1 MVKLQG
7 FTDFIINPPGTL
19 ELERDCDMR
28 VLIATKVLAVFDAL
42 KDVKDVELEEALF
55 SGQIYEGVAGVQL
68 AIIDFEDVVSHP
80 YNLDMLKEVLAEKG
94 VLFVSSQEFLSQPDR
109 WLAEARAAKGEPTAL
124 PQQKAVAF
132 VSYSGGTGKTVL
144 ALDTA
149 VHFARCT
156 KMPVLLGEFTYGNS
170 ALVAVTGLN
179 MPYLFDLATQLDVE
193 AAEYKGVTLV
203 PMDYEHCQDLPVR
216 QLAQY
221 FAEQMEKHIL
231 IVVDSRWPHGLI
243 GAVQDEIDEWLVV
256 ATPRIDAVENARR
269 LRQELGPKAW
279 IIVNQKSTADSL
291 ALTGFERALDL
302 PRVRQ
307 PDRLEGQLGRE
318 ILSLIYGKKNWRR
331 YEPKGFLANLG
342 RRLGF
347 GRRGQSA
354 LA

>member
-1 MVKLQG
+1 
-7 FTDFIINPPGTL
+7 
-19 ELERDCDMR
+19 MR

-42 KDVKDVELEEALF
+42 KDVKDIELEEALF
-55 SGQIYEGVAGVQL
+55 SGQIYEGLAGTQM
-68 AIIDFEDVVSHP
+68 AIIDFEDVAPHP
-80 YNLDMLKEVLAEKG
+80 YSLDMLREVLAEKG

-132 VSYSGGTGKTVL
+132 VSYSGGTGKTIL

-149 VHFARCT
+149 VHFARRT
-156 KMPVLLGEFTYGNS
+156 KMPVLLAEFTYGDS
-170 ALVAVTGLN
+170 ALAAMTGLDG
-179 MPYLFDLATQLDVE
+179 PYLFDLATQLDVE
-193 AAEYKGVTLV
+193 SAKYKGVTLV
-203 PMDYEHCQDLPVR
+203 PMDYEYCRDLPVR

-221 FAEQMEKHIL
+221 FEEQMEKHIL
-231 IVVDSRWPHGLI
+231 MVVDSRWPHGLI

-269 LRQELGPKAW
+269 LRRELEEKERKAS
-279 IIVNQKSTADSL
+279 IIINQKSTADSL
-291 ALTGFERALDL
+291 VLAGFEGALDL

-318 ILSLIYGKKNWRR
+318 ILSLIYGKKIWRR
-331 YEPKGFLANLG
+331 YEPKGLLANLG

-347 GRRGQSA
+347 GGRVSSR
-354 LA
+354 

>member
-1 MVKLQG
+1 
-7 FTDFIINPPGTL
+7 
-19 ELERDCDMR
+19 MR

-42 KDVKDVELEEALF
+42 KDVKDIELEEALF
-55 SGQIYEGVAGVQL
+55 SGQIYEGLAGVQL

-80 YNLDMLKEVLAEKG
+80 YSLDMLKEVLAERG

-109 WLAEARAAKGEPTAL
+109 WLAEARAGKGELTAL

-149 VHFARCT
+149 VHFARRT
-156 KMPVLLGEFTYGNS
+156 KMPVLLAEFTYGGS
-170 ALVAVTGLN
+170 VLPPMTGRD
-179 MPYLFDLATQLDVE
+179 MPHQLFDLATQLDVE
-193 AAEYKGVTLV
+193 APKYKGVTLV

-216 QLAQY
+216 QLTQY
-221 FAEQMEKHIL
+221 FEEQMEKHIL
-231 IVVDSRWPHGLI
+231 MVVDSRWPHGLI
-243 GAVQDEIDEWLVV
+243 GAVQHEIDEWFVV
-256 ATPRIDAVENARR
+256 ATPRVDTVENARR
-269 LRQELGPKAW
+269 LRQELEKLERKAS
-279 IIVNQKSTADSL
+279 IIINQKSTADSL
-291 ALTGFERALDL
+291 ALAGFERALEL
-302 PRVRQ
+302 PTVRQ

-347 GRRGQSA
+347 GGRGRSD
-354 LA
+354 